1 MVKFKNENENIWIP
15 GHNFLDEV
23 LYHRRKMNKNQKQF
37 ALQPLKSEVKACVTE
52 SKISKRKQNNDFNEE
67 INLKKIRKS
76 SVTKLQMFVHK
87 AMESFQILKFMLLLD
102 VTCSRKI

>member
-23 LYHRRKMNKNQKQF
+23 LYHKRKMNKSQKQF
-37 ALQPLKSEVKACVTE
+37 TLQPLKSEVKACVKE

-67 INLKKIRKS
+67 INLKKNQK
-76 SVTKLQMFVHK
+76 
-87 AMESFQILKFMLLLD
+87 KF
-102 VTCSRKI
+102 CCKIANVCT